1 MALKTP
7 QDDAVSG
14 VAAIADG
21 DDAGGSYV
29 LYKNTA
35 TTWINGISYLCATKK
50 ILLAAQS
57 W

>member
-1 MALKTP
+1 MALKP

-29 LYKNTA
+29 LFKNTA
-35 TTWINGISYLCATKK
+35 TT
-50 ILLAAQS
+50 
-57 W
+57 